1 MERGKHTKQNI
12 DLLDFFTTHDLLPPL
27 LSRRNKVENSWQPA
41 FGRFWRSMMRLGKWE
56 DLRQLFKV

>member
-41 FGRFWRSMMRLGKWE
+41 FGRFWSIH
-56 DLRQLFKV
+56 DAFKQVGGSASIV